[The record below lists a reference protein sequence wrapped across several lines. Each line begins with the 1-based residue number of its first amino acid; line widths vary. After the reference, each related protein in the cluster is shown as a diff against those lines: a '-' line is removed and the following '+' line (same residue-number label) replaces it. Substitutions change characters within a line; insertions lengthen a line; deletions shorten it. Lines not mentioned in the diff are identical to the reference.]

1 MQCVAP
7 FLAVS
12 NRIDILPALKRGFG
26 LVHLISETLRVRNER
41 KRTGWNGQFTK
52 L

>member
-12 NRIDILPALKRGFG
+12 NRIDILSALKGEVLG
-26 LVHLISETLRVRNER
+26 LFIS
-41 KRTGWNGQFTK
+41 
-52 L
+52 